1 MGFYLY
7 RKHIQL
13 SVMNENGKKNSV
25 DLAFYHKVL
34 LTFMVYWLHSLGKI
48 KYVLIV
54 KHGLIMTK
62 HGWTLILDVMTDG
75 SEYILVNIYNAN
87 TESKQLRVLNDL
99 SKPVKKVSITHGN
112 QFVLAGDFS
121 LFLTVI

>member
-75 SEYILVNIYNAN
+75 SEYILVNIYNAY
-87 TESKQLRVLNDL
+87 TESKQLRVLIDL
-99 SKPVKKVSITHGN
+99 SKPWKRSV
-112 QFVLAGDFS
+112 
-121 LFLTVI
+121 

>member
-1 MGFYLY
+1 
-7 RKHIQL
+7 
-13 SVMNENGKKNSV
+13 
-25 DLAFYHKVL
+25 
-34 LTFMVYWLHSLGKI
+34 
-48 KYVLIV
+48 
-54 KHGLIMTK
+54 MTK
-62 HGWTLILDVMTDG
+62 QGRTLILDVMTDG